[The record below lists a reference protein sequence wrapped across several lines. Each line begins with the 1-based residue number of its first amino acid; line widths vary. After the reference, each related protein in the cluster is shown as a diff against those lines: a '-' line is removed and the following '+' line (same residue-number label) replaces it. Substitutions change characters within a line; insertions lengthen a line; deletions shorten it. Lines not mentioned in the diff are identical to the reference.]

1 MPDGAKHGLVFIRKR
16 ASAVVGMGLSCQQE
30 ISELWGA
37 VDGCGVEPYP
47 ASNCT
52 DVANHAVAQQ
62 MRAMIRDRLL
72 ADE

>member
-1 MPDGAKHGLVFIRKR
+1 M
-16 ASAVVGMGLSCQQE
+16 GMGYRQQE